1 MNNPNILLNI
11 SDFRAISEASIALNG
26 MTVVSG
32 INGCG
37 KSTISKLLYYVFN
50 VSCNFHEFAL
60 KNNTEVF
67 YEYKDVLERLID
79 SIYNRRSLS
88 ERRNLRIDF
97 SRRFRI
103 PGNYIDFNREEIIQ
117 IIYSGIDVIY
127 NYLKNSENTDG
138 IINNRRLQLL
148 IEDFY
153 INQGKNIN
161 LNFESGLD
169 IVNFLD
175 FIKNEV
181 KGLIYK
187 LYDENETKPKR
198 YMELELS
205 SVFNS
210 HLPSNIELLEFGE
223 SIYSN
228 KKRNISKPFFID
240 NAVYIDTPMSF
251 NSVSRSNP
259 HWDDLNRQ
267 LKQDYLTGYSSH
279 NEKYISNIISSEIL
293 QAQVDYQSDL
303 LKGDKFIYKR
313 ELDNLEL
320 DLSDCATGIKSLSL
334 ILLLIKNG
342 TINNKTIL
350 ILDEPEAHLHPQWI
364 VEYARVL
371 VQLRKVIGCYIFI
384 SSHSTDMI
392 QAIKAFSDKED
403 LSDKT
408 LFYLAKKDKNYT
420 DKFEYINLEFNISE
434 IFKCFNKSL
443 DKIEQYS
450 N

>member
-1 MNNPNILLNI
+1 ML
-11 SDFRAISEASIALNG
+11 F
-26 MTVVSG
+26 T
-32 INGCG
+32 
-37 KSTISKLLYYVFN
+37 
-50 VSCNFHEFAL
+50 
-60 KNNTEVF
+60 
-67 YEYKDVLERLID
+67 LIH
-79 SIYNRRSLS
+79 
-88 ERRNLRIDF
+88 
-97 SRRFRI
+97 
-103 PGNYIDFNREEIIQ
+103 Q
-117 IIYSGIDVIY
+117 
-127 NYLKNSENTDG
+127 
-138 IINNRRLQLL
+138 
-148 IEDFY
+148 
-153 INQGKNIN
+153 
-161 LNFESGLD
+161 
-169 IVNFLD
+169 
-175 FIKNEV
+175 
-181 KGLIYK
+181 
-187 LYDENETKPKR
+187 
-198 YMELELS
+198 
-205 SVFNS
+205 
-210 HLPSNIELLEFGE
+210 
-223 SIYSN
+223 
-228 KKRNISKPFFID
+228 
-240 NAVYIDTPMSF
+240 
-251 NSVSRSNP
+251 
-259 HWDDLNRQ
+259 
-267 LKQDYLTGYSSH
+267 
-279 NEKYISNIISSEIL
+279 SNIISSEIL